1 MLNVSEDIIATSTN
15 AAGSAKETDCA
26 ASAVASV
33 AATGSGGTNTTRN
46 VCEFVSYSEN
56 YPFTSKSSNACR
68 VSHLLVNLSGLT
80 FDFRL
85 IESTIFLNLLR
96 QMIFW
101 QKWLTR
107 SVGRTADNPNAESTK
122 PHSHSTR

>member
-15 AAGSAKETDCA
+15 AAGSAKETDCG

-56 YPFTSKSSNACR
+56 YPFTSNACR
-68 VSHLLVNLSGLT
+68 VSHLLVNWSGLT
-80 FDFRL
+80 FDFRF

-96 QMIFW
+96 QMRFW

-107 SVGRTADNPNAESTK
+107 SVER
-122 PHSHSTR
+122 